1 MTVERC
7 LIYAYFSIFYFNWPI
22 KWAFFINEKYVPFDS
37 DALSSLTY
45 GKKSTLLIFGQKS
58 YTFET

>member
-1 MTVERC
+1 MHIFASFS
-7 LIYAYFSIFYFNWPI
+7 LIGLQNELY
-22 KWAFFINEKYVPFDS
+22 FINKKYVPFDS
-37 DALSSLTY
+37 DELSSLTY